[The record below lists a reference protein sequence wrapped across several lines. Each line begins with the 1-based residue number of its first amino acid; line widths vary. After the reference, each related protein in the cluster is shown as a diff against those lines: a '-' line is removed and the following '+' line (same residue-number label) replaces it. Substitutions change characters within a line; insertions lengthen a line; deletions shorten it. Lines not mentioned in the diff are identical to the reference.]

1 MWDEE
6 LGSEFE
12 SDLQNSVDWDRK
24 WLVYFNVGKAQLVS
38 YGLCNNSVAI
48 DGKMGGSVL
57 EGKSSQSSKFDCG
70 SSLSLFVKLPSGKSE
85 PLIHPMKFLSV
96 EACCKSKY
104 DLAWN
109 TVVMSGLMLVV
120 VT

>member
-1 MWDEE
+1 
-6 LGSEFE
+6 
-12 SDLQNSVDWDRK
+12 
-24 WLVYFNVGKAQLVS
+24 
-38 YGLCNNSVAI
+38 
-48 DGKMGGSVL
+48 MGGSVL

>member
-1 MWDEE
+1 MA
-6 LGSEFE
+6 
-12 SDLQNSVDWDRK
+12 SVITLLLLMGK
-24 WLVYFNVGKAQLVS
+24 WVGLFLKENHLN
-38 YGLCNNSVAI
+38 LLNLI
-48 DGKMGGSVL
+48 
-57 EGKSSQSSKFDCG
+57 CG
-70 SSLSLFVKLPSGKSE
+70 SSLSLFVKLLSGKSE
-85 PLIHPMKFLSV
+85 PLIHPMKFLSPV